1 MGGQKWEVVGG
12 GDKGGIV
19 VRAGRHLGSAEHPS
33 KLEKNS
39 LVEELARTGDRLK
52 YRLLRGKG
60 PEEGWVSVR
69 LKEKVLLEP
78 VDEEVAEAGP
88 SRAMDRVQE
97 LREEFP
103 GCASLEIPVEA
114 ANWSDSELRNFFE
127 SSGFIKPRPA
137 PAGIQGSGCSSGAST
152 SPVPINGVQFTL
164 PEALHLQERLLI
176 AFKSADF
183 QQKLQRLQ
191 RQYPQR
197 KLRGHND
204 GKAYFEAFEVLVMT
218 VYHKILPAHGLRG
231 DWEGVGEMFSRIE
244 TAMRNGKVKK
254 QHEEINTLLG
264 LPRDAKL
271 APSRR
276 QDLFVYCPGADGGV
290 PSFSLHVVEDE
301 DLDQAHEFLVEEED
315 ELQATIISTNSW
327 YVVRERAIV
336 RSAPDVKSRVLGE
349 RGVGQRV
356 HGHKILHDAAGR
368 WLQLHESELRK
379 LGNAPEAWVHFG
391 VGRELLVK
399 Q

>member
-19 VRAGRHLGSAEHPS
+19 VRVGRHLSSAEHPS

-39 LVEELARTGDRLK
+39 LVEEVARAGDRLK
-52 YRLLRGKG
+52 YRLLKGNG

-78 VDEEVAEAGP
+78 VNEAAP
-88 SRAMDRVQE
+88 SSRAAHLQE
-97 LREEFP
+97 LRNEFP
-103 GCASLEIPVEA
+103 GCANLEIPAEA
-114 ANWSDSELRNFFE
+114 ENWSDTELRNFFE
-127 SSGFIKPRPA
+127 SSGFIKPRPV
-137 PAGIQGSGCSSGAST
+137 PSGGGPDGVSTGASP
-152 SPVPINGVQFTL
+152 SPGPVPVDVGVQLTV
-164 PEALHLQERLLI
+164 PEALQLQERLLG

-183 QQKLQRLQ
+183 QQKLLRLQ
-191 RQYPQR
+191 KQYPQR
-197 KLRGHND
+197 KQRGHND

-218 VYHKILPAHGLRG
+218 VYQRVLPAHGLRG
-231 DWEGVGEMFSRIE
+231 DWDGVGEMFTRIMS
-244 TAMRNGKVKK
+244 AMKNTKVKK

-276 QDLFVYCPGADGGV
+276 QDLFVYCPGGDGGT
-290 PSFSLHVVEDE
+290 PAFTLHVVEDE
-301 DLDQAHEFLVEEED
+301 DLDEAHEFLVEEED
-315 ELQATIISTNSW
+315 ELQVMLASTKSW
-327 YVVRERAIV
+327 FLVKERALV

-356 HGHKILHDAAGR
+356 LGHKIVKDASGR
-368 WLQLHESELRK
+368 WLQLHASELRK
-379 LGNAPEAWVHFG
+379 LGNVPEAWIHLG
-391 VGRELLVK
+391 TGPELLVK

>member
-1 MGGQKWEVVGG
+1 M
-12 GDKGGIV
+12 
-19 VRAGRHLGSAEHPS
+19 
-33 KLEKNS
+33 
-39 LVEELARTGDRLK
+39 
-52 YRLLRGKG
+52 
-60 PEEGWVSVR
+60 
-69 LKEKVLLEP
+69 
-78 VDEEVAEAGP
+78 
-88 SRAMDRVQE
+88 
-97 LREEFP
+97 
-103 GCASLEIPVEA
+103 
-114 ANWSDSELRNFFE
+114 
-127 SSGFIKPRPA
+127 
-137 PAGIQGSGCSSGAST
+137 
-152 SPVPINGVQFTL
+152 NGVQFTL
-164 PEALHLQERLLI
+164 PEALHLQERLLT

-218 VYHKILPAHGLRG
+218 VYHRILPAHGLQG
-231 DWEGVGEMFSRIE
+231 DWEGVGEMFMRIE

-264 LPRDAKL
+264 LPREAKL

-301 DLDQAHEFLVEEED
+301 DLDQAHEFLVEEEG
-315 ELQATIISTNSW
+315 ELRATIMSTKSW
-327 YVVRERAIV
+327 YLVRERALV
-336 RSAPDVKSRVLGE
+336 RSAADVKSRVLGE
-349 RGVGQRV
+349 RGVGQRIL
-356 HGHKILHDAAGR
+356 GHKILHDAAGR